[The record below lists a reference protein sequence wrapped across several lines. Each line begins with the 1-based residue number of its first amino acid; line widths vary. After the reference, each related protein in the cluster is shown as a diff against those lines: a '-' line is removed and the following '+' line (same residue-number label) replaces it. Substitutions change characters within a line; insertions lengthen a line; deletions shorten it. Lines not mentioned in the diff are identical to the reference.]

1 MENLISALILAIVQG
16 LTEWLPVSSSGHLVL
31 FSQILNYNSSI
42 MFDVAVHF
50 GTLMAV
56 FVYFG
61 KDIIAILE
69 DLLKFR
75 RGSQNFKLGLLLI
88 VATIPAALIG
98 YFFKDFFELAFS
110 SLGLVAL
117 GFAITSLFLFIS
129 SLDFSNLIVKI
140 NELGFGRAFVI
151 GFAQAVA
158 IFPGISRSGSTIS
171 SGLLLGLN
179 EKDAI
184 KFSFLM
190 AIPIIFGAGIVEIG
204 NNKLPS
210 ELIWATLVA
219 FLVGLF
225 TIHLMLKVVLNSRK
239 NLRWFAIYCLLLAIG
254 IGLFLLLS

>member
-140 NELGFGRAFVI
+140 NELGFGRALMI
-151 GFAQAVA
+151 GLAQAVA
-158 IFPGISRSGSTIS
+158 IFPGISRSGNPTPQSRMIIS
-171 SGLLLGLN
+171 S
-179 EKDAI
+179 
-184 KFSFLM
+184 
-190 AIPIIFGAGIVEIG
+190 
-204 NNKLPS
+204 
-210 ELIWATLVA
+210 
-219 FLVGLF
+219 
-225 TIHLMLKVVLNSRK
+225 
-239 NLRWFAIYCLLLAIG
+239 
-254 IGLFLLLS
+254 